1 MLLKKFLSLT
11 RISAAAFVLNAPIS
25 DFQVAKLEKIIDIKS
40 LINKGFL
47 KILRKKNYV
56 KYKKFKFLKSI
67 LYLVD
72 YH

>member
-11 RISAAAFVLNAPIS
+11 RISVAAFVYYAPIS

>member
-1 MLLKKFLSLT
+1 LSLT

-47 KILRKKNYV
+47 KILNTKKLCKV
-56 KYKKFKFLKSI
+56 
-67 LYLVD
+67 
-72 YH
+72 